1 LYGRRVFLCTVAVLP
16 EIDASYVKDLYSII
30 GVQPEASQKEIKSAF
45 RKKAKARHP
54 DTGGK
59 DAEAIRLV
67 LEAYRTLSDAQL
79 RREYDRGRLRLIPH
93 GQGAAFDYRLW
104 LLERLEEPE
113 YIAKLVF
120 YDLLHDLEDEAL
132 SLYERIRDT
141 DQGRLERFFERPEAM
156 DAEFCIAEEYADRGR
171 FIDAYRVMKR
181 LIIMEQ
187 KTSGFGYFYE
197 VVLARFRRLVLVDL
211 PGVLE
216 PDIYLGILTEAA
228 EIRSSAE
235 NDGQF
240 LRKRA
245 ELLFRLGRTAEA
257 KSAISRASALA
268 PKLPGL
274 KALVKKIS
282 GT

>member
-1 LYGRRVFLCTVAVLP
+1 M
-16 EIDASYVKDLYSII
+16 
-30 GVQPEASQKEIKSAF
+30 
-45 RKKAKARHP
+45 
-54 DTGGK
+54 
-59 DAEAIRLV
+59 RLV

-79 RREYDRGRLRLIPH
+79 RREYDRGRLRLIPQS
-93 GQGAAFDYRLW
+93 QGVAFDYRTW

-113 YIAKLVF
+113 YVAKLVF

-132 SLYERIRDT
+132 DLYERIRDT

-171 FIDAYRVMKR
+171 FVDAYRVMKR
-181 LIIMEQ
+181 LIMMEQ
-187 KTSGFGYFYE
+187 KASGFGYFYE
-197 VVLARFRRLVLVDL
+197 VVLARFRRLVLLDL

-216 PDIYLGILTEAA
+216 PEIYLGILTEAV
-228 EIRSSAE
+228 EVRSSAE

-245 ELLFRLGRTAEA
+245 ELLFRLGRIAEA

-268 PKLPGL
+268 PRLPGL
-274 KALVKKIS
+274 KALVKKIC